1 MAFMIMIQ
9 TYKKQ
14 NYFDSG
20 NDLGDNEAN
29 VFFIFLRRCNHKLKD
44 EKNKRKNTY
53 TYISILN
60 STNQPTNTCSK
71 QSNYTRCFYSA
82 VHSFTNLHIETS

>member
-29 VFFIFLRRCNHKLKD
+29 VFFYFSQK
-44 EKNKRKNTY
+44 
-53 TYISILN
+53 
-60 STNQPTNTCSK
+60 
-71 QSNYTRCFYSA
+71 
-82 VHSFTNLHIETS
+82 V

>member
-1 MAFMIMIQ
+1 MIMIQ

-29 VFFIFLRRCNHKLKD
+29 VFFFFFLRRCNHKLKD

-53 TYISILN
+53 TYIQVYWILQI
-60 STNQPTNTCSK
+60 NQPTHAPNS
-71 QSNYTRCFYSA
+71 QI
-82 VHSFTNLHIETS
+82 VFTQQFINLQTFT